1 MSTSAEIGKSINA
14 GGIETNYHDMGEYAD
29 GRLPITFIHGSGPGV
44 TSWANW
50 RLVFPEL
57 AEHYRVLGPD
67 MVGFGYT
74 ERPNDIQYNLK
85 TWVKHTLDFLDALQV
100 EKTHVVGNS
109 FGGALSIALA
119 IHAPERFG
127 RIVLMGAAGTKFQLT
142 DGLDFTWG
150 YTPSIEN
157 MKKLL
162 DLFAFDRSLVNDELA
177 ELRYEASIRPGIQ
190 EAYSAMF
197 PAPRQ
202 NGVDGLASDESKIK
216 KITHETLIIHGRE
229 DKVIPSSAS
238 QHLFDLLPNSQLHL
252 FGKCGHWTQIE
263 HNRRFIDLIL
273 SFFGEDQR

>member
-14 GGIETNYHDMGEYAD
+14 GGIDTNYHDIGEGND

-50 RLVFPEL
+50 RLVFPEI
-57 AEHYRVLGPD
+57 AQHYRVLGPD

-74 ERPNDIQYNLK
+74 ERAAGIQYNLD
-85 TWVKHTLDFLDALQV
+85 TWVKHLLDFLDALKI
-100 EKTHVVGNS
+100 EKTHLVGNS
-109 FGGALSIALA
+109 FGGALSVALA
-119 IHAPERFG
+119 VRAPERFE

-142 DGLDFTWG
+142 DGLDFAWG

-162 DLFAFDRSLVNDELA
+162 DLFAYDRSLVSDELA
-177 ELRYEASIRPGIQ
+177 ELRYQASIRPGIQ
-190 EAYSAMF
+190 EAYASMF

-202 NGVDGLASDESKIK
+202 NGVNDLASDESEIAR
-216 KITHETLIIHGRE
+216 IEHETLIIHGRE
-229 DKVIPSSAS
+229 DKILPMVAS
-238 QHLFDLLPNSQLHL
+238 QRLFELIPNSQLHM

-263 HNRRFIDLIL
+263 HNRRFIELIL
-273 SFFGEDQR
+273 SFFNEQQN